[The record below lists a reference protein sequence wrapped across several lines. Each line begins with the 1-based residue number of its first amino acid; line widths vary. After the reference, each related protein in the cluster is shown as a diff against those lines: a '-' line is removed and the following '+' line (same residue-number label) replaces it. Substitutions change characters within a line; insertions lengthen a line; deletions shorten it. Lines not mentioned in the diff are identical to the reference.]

1 MSSTHQIAPEVHV
14 LGVAL
19 APPAEEVRR
28 AGADA
33 AHVGAVARALHRVL
47 DVALEKKRR
56 FRLSRNLHRIYLC
69 MQRNESIT
77 HRVSRLLAVA
87 LAHHL
92 QVDDD
97 GLVDAHRLDL
107 EGLLPLAGVLWKEM
121 IELNQLKVF

>member
-1 MSSTHQIAPEVHV
+1 
-14 LGVAL
+14 
-19 APPAEEVRR
+19 
-28 AGADA
+28 
-33 AHVGAVARALHRVL
+33 
-47 DVALEKKRR
+47 
-56 FRLSRNLHRIYLC
+56 

-107 EGLLPLAGVLWKEM
+107 EGLLPLAGVLLERNDL
-121 IELNQLKVF
+121 ITPIDLVS